1 MLLLA
6 EAFGLLVSFCT
17 HVVDCIHLEEVE
29 PAFPLLVLEV
39 MRSYVNY
46 SLVKV
51 CSPITSPIKK
61 FLRLPLILSHVLFL
75 PYFAMRYPLH

>member
-6 EAFGLLVSFCT
+6 EAFGLLVSFCS
-17 HVVDCIHLEEVE
+17 HVVDCVHLEKVE

-39 MRSYVNY
+39 VRADVNY

-51 CSPITSPIKK
+51 CCPVTFPVKK
-61 FLRLPLILSHVLFL
+61 FLRLPLILPHELFL
-75 PYFAMRYPLH
+75 AYFAMRYPLC